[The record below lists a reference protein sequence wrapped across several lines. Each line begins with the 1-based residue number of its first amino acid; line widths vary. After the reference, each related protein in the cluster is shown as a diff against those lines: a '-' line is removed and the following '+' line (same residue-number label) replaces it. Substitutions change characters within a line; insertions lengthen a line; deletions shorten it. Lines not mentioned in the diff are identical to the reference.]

1 MRVAELAIHIR
12 DSLPGGTFPAGTS
25 RPGRMA
31 VNTLYLTA
39 GALGSGFAF
48 ATPGIMGSMTARE
61 ANFIISRRFISKSR
75 FQAQAALP
83 QQIADHHGVRHDTT
97 RYLLMMSVMIIF
109 MISVLYKV
117 KAFGAAHVK
126 VSREQVAEHRIR
138 ILAAAARLFRQRGF
152 DDVTV
157 AEVMKDAGLTHGAF
171 YGYFPSKEALI
182 AEAIGQALTPA
193 PDQAKPRRAAAEFAD
208 GYLSVR
214 HRDNRPSSC
223 LFSSLGTEA
232 ARGSADLRHRMTEA
246 VRNRTNHLSVEAEGD
261 RPKEKRRAAIAA
273 WSAMVGAMVLARLV
287 DDEALSKEILSATRV
302 SLPLR

>member
-1 MRVAELAIHIR
+1 M
-12 DSLPGGTFPAGTS
+12 
-25 RPGRMA
+25 GRH
-31 VNTLYLTA
+31 LL
-39 GALGSGFAF
+39 
-48 ATPGIMGSMTARE
+48 IMS
-61 ANFIISRRFISKSR
+61 I
-75 FQAQAALP
+75 
-83 QQIADHHGVRHDTT
+83 
-97 RYLLMMSVMIIF
+97 MIIF

-214 HRDNRPSSC
+214 HRDNRPTSC

-232 ARGSADLRHRMTEA
+232 ARGSVDLRHRMTEA
-246 VRNRTNHLSVEAEGD
+246 VRNRINHLSVEAEGD

-302 SLPLR
+302 SLPLV